1 MKPFFAAGAADPI
14 KVKICGVTNSDDAQ
28 LAFDAGADAIGINV
42 FAGSK
47 RFVAWMDARAWLRT
61 TPASLAR
68 IVVAVNP
75 EPAEAFTWLRDE
87 LVDALQLHGE
97 KWLPLLPKLREFGK
111 PIIRAIQVR
120 QIEDLRS
127 LIVSAEFGLLLDS
140 YRESQYGGTGT
151 VFPWKWLQ
159 NWDAPKPL
167 IVAGGLT
174 PENVSLAVQTTRPYA
189 VDVASGVEQTP
200 RQKDPEKLRA
210 FVAAAK
216 SALSIEH

>member
-1 MKPFFAAGAADPI
+1 MKPFFAAKAADPV
-14 KVKICGVTNSDDAQ
+14 KVKICGVTNSDDAE
-28 LAFDAGADAIGINV
+28 LAFEAGADAIGINV

-47 RFVAWMDARAWLRT
+47 RFVDWMGARAWLQT
-61 TPASLAR
+61 LPASLAR

-75 EPAEAFTWLRDE
+75 EPSEAFTWLRDE

-97 KWLPLLPKLREFGK
+97 KWLPLLPKLGQFGK
-111 PIIRAIQVR
+111 PIIRAIHVR
-120 QIEDLRS
+120 QVEDLQS
-127 LIVSAEFGLLLDS
+127 LVVSAEFSLLIDS

-151 VFPWKWLQ
+151 VFPWKWLE

-174 PENVSLAVQTTRPYA
+174 PENVGLAVQTTRPYA
-189 VDVASGVEQTP
+189 VDVASGVEQSP
-200 RQKDPEKLRA
+200 RKKDPEKLRA
-210 FVAAAK
+210 FLTAAK